1 MVLLDERDL
10 PRAETYRKQ
19 VAVVAPI
26 KEFVA
31 WRFFHLALEERH
43 QVISVE
49 VDLVGLAAYRIT
61 LGALCHDIRV
71 TGRRAESWQEV
82 LMSKE
87 IAVNSARF
95 DHARPANQARG
106 SIATLPIGRLLAAVW
121 GRATVRPRH
130 HLSAVVRAVDND
142 RIVGDPKVI
151 EFLQ

>member
-1 MVLLDERDL
+1 MVLLNEGDL
-10 PRAETYRKQ
+10 PRAEAYREQ
-19 VAVVAPI
+19 VSVIAPI
-26 KEFVA
+26 KEFAA
-31 WRFFHLALEERH
+31 WRFFNLALEERH

-61 LGALCHDIRV
+61 LGALCDDIRV

-106 SIATLPIGRLLAAVW
+106 SIAALPIGRLLATVR
-121 GRATVRPRH
+121 GGATIRPRH
-130 HLSAVVRAVDND
+130 HLGPVVRVVDHD
-142 RIVGDPKVI
+142 RVVGDPKVI
-151 EFLQ
+151 EFLK